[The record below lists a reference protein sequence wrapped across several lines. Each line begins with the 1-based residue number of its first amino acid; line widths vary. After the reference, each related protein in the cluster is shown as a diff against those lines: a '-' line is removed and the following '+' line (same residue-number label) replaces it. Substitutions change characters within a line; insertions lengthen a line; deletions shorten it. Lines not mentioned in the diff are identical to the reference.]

1 MDGGAVVMIA
11 RLNCLN
17 WQPEHTEWIGK
28 RTRLM
33 DIQTPDQQVSN
44 VLSLGDGSCFLER
57 LTLLCKACT
66 L

>member
-33 DIQTPDQQVSN
+33 DIQTPDQSKEKTW
-44 VLSLGDGSCFLER
+44 F
-57 LTLLCKACT
+57 
-66 L
+66 